1 MLNEFQIELEILDKF
16 IIDGCMTKRGLFSFV
31 ANGTYERFELTY
43 YQLHADYSLLSASIS
58 SQADNMTNDDDSE
71 ASESSGG
78 LKSLVKTTAE
88 IASTAATVFPHPV
101 TSAISGALNVAD
113 SVMDSSEKLIS
124 AAGAIGDIRMKT
136 PLPNRAT
143 SQFKELKFSDNG
155 GTDFESIHKE
165 IKQDALEYLEV
176 LKNSVFYGSGILR
189 FFKQGNRLK

>member
-1 MLNEFQIELEILDKF
+1 
-16 IIDGCMTKRGLFSFV
+16 MTKRGLFSFV

-43 YQLHADYSLLSASIS
+43 YQLHADYSLQSTSIT
-58 SQADNMTNDDDSE
+58 SQADNMTNEDDSD
-71 ASESSGG
+71 APESSGG

-88 IASTAATVFPHPV
+88 IASIAATFFPHPV
-101 TSAISGALNVAD
+101 TTAISGALNAAD

-124 AAGAIGDIRMKT
+124 AVGDIRMKT

-143 SQFKELKFSDNG
+143 SQFKELKFSDEG

-189 FFKQGNRLK
+189 FFKQGNRLG

>member
-1 MLNEFQIELEILDKF
+1 VLNEFQIELEILDKF

-43 YQLHADYSLLSASIS
+43 YQLHADYSLPSTSIT
-58 SQADNMTNDDDSE
+58 SQADNKTNEDDSD
-71 ASESSGG
+71 ALESSGG

-88 IASTAATVFPHPV
+88 IASTAATFFPHPV
-101 TSAISGALNVAD
+101 TSAISGALNAAD

-124 AAGAIGDIRMKT
+124 AVGDIRMKT

-143 SQFKELKFSDNG
+143 SQFKDLKFSDEDG
-155 GTDFESIHKE
+155 IDFESIHKE

-189 FFKQGNRLK
+189 FFKQGNRLS